1 MKRIAVIIRI
11 PEALK
16 EKAEQVANEKG
27 YSLNALLT
35 LFIEKGL
42 IDND

>member
-1 MKRIAVIIRI
+1 MERIAVTIRI

-16 EKAEQVANEKG
+16 EKADQVAREKG

-35 LFIEKGL
+35 SLIEKGL
-42 IDND
+42 INND